1 MTIVQ
6 LLIDLG
12 YTKNESESY
21 KIVEKKMNCNPE
33 EFIHVGDN
41 LKADYYSP
49 IENGW
54 NALYYGET
62 TEDVVSITSLNE
74 VIDYLNQK
82 RLV

>member
-1 MTIVQ
+1 
-6 LLIDLG
+6 
-12 YTKNESESY
+12 
-21 KIVEKKMNCNPE
+21 MNCNPE
-33 EFIHVGDN
+33 EFIHVGDT

-62 TEDVVSITSLNE
+62 TEDVVSITSLDE